1 MSDLKVDGIIAST
14 GTNTALTLQ
23 GKGSGKVDIGDGA
36 LSFPDADGDADQV
49 IKTDGSGALAFVTP
63 AAAGWNVIGTE
74 EAGGGSGTATLDVTG
89 LSSTYDTYA
98 IGGSDLLPITDN
110 VNAYLRIGDSSGIDS
125 GASDYA
131 WMVQAGNRVED
142 TSCGNDCD
150 QDDADAQMIL
160 DETNNPVGGATGEGI
175 GFMLFLHRP
184 GDGTTKPMITG
195 ETTYFEQSTSELFP
209 SHFGG
214 ARVAVITVDR
224 VQFLFHSGNVESG
237 RLTVWGLAH
246 A

>member
-63 AAAGWNVIGTE
+63 ASGGAWTLIGTDD
-74 EAGGGSGTATLDVTG
+74 ASDDATLDVTG
-89 LSSTYDTYA
+89 LDGTYDTYA
-98 IGGSDLLPITDN
+98 IVISGLIPATDN
-110 VNAYLRIGDSSGIDS
+110 SYPFFRFGDSSGVDS
-125 GASDYA
+125 GASDYNWFGRSLA
-131 WMVQAGNRVED
+131 EASSPAEVTLGDVSDSEI
-142 TSCGNDCD
+142 
-150 QDDADAQMIL
+150 QMIYRAGGG
-160 DETNNPVGGATGEGI
+160 DQVGNAVTEGFSAVLFFDRANVASFARI
-175 GFMLFLHRP
+175 VGQGFYSSGNAEKHTLW
-184 GDGTTKPMITG
+184 ITG
-195 ETTYFEQSTSELFP
+195 LRL
-209 SHFGG
+209 
-214 ARVAVITVDR
+214 AAITVDR
-224 VQFLFHSGNVESG
+224 VQVLFNSGNVTTG